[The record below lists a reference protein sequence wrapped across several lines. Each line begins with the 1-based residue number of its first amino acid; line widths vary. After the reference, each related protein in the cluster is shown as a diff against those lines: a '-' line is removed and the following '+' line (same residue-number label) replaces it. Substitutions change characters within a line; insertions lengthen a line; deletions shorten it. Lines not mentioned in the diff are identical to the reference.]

1 LSKEPCKVLVVDADR
16 HNADTKVMLVQMWG
30 HEAQPAYSAEDAVT
44 KAKTLDPDVVVIDLG
59 QPPVN
64 GLDLASELRRCCP
77 EAKLVA
83 ITGFTENDIVRRARY
98 TGFEQ
103 VLSKPTPAKRLQEAI
118 ESECAASA
126 ADV

>member
-1 LSKEPCKVLVVDADR
+1 LSKEPCKVLVVDVDR

-30 HEAQPAYSAEDAVT
+30 HEAQPAYSAEDAVM
-44 KAKTLDPDVVVIDLG
+44 KAKSLDPDVVVIDLG

-64 GLDLASELRRCCP
+64 GLDLANELRQCCP
-77 EAKLVA
+77 DAKLVA
-83 ITGFTENDIVRRARY
+83 ITGFTENDIVRRARH

-118 ESECAASA
+118 ETECAASS